1 MAITPDGERLVA
13 ALVIALAYLVFCAW
27 IFRQQRRQNRRAM
40 AKTVST
46 ADDSAAPPI
55 LVAFAS
61 QTGFAEYIAEQTAAA
76 LEAAGRPVRL
86 IALGDL
92 DAKELAQVE
101 QALFLVSTTG
111 EGDAPDSAMKFLRRT
126 MRATVPLPSLRYGFL
141 AFGDQAYEHY
151 CGFGRELDTWLSAL
165 GATRLFD
172 TIDVD
177 DANEHALARWR
188 FQVSLLCNNGVTLDW
203 TAPALSDWTLAERT
217 LLNADSPG
225 AGAYHIALTPPA
237 GVVPVWAAG
246 DIAAIQPQSVNGDA
260 GADVAPRDYSIGS
273 LPTDGRIELLVRRM
287 THPDGTLG
295 LGSGWLTQHAEIGA
309 SVPLR
314 LRENRNFHGPADN
327 RPLILIANGTGI
339 AGLRAHIKARA
350 ARGQNRNWLLFGERT
365 RAHDFHYR
373 SEIES
378 WRDNHVLQRLDL
390 AFSRD
395 QAERVYVQDLL
406 RASPSAIAR
415 WIEDGAA
422 INVCG
427 SADGMAGGVDAAL
440 ADILGR
446 AALDQLGEAGR
457 YRRDVY

>member
-1 MAITPDGERLVA
+1 MPP
-13 ALVIALAYLVFCAW
+13 VF
-27 IFRQQRRQNRRAM
+27 
-40 AKTVST
+40 V
-46 ADDSAAPPI
+46 
-55 LVAFAS
+55 VFAS
-61 QTGFAEYIAEQTAAA
+61 QTGFAEYIAEQTASA
-76 LEAAGRPVRL
+76 LETAGRPVRL
-86 IALGDL
+86 VSLGDL
-92 DAKELAQVE
+92 DAKELAAAE

-111 EGDAPDSAMKFLRRT
+111 DGDAPDAAMTFQRRT
-126 MRATVPLPSLRYGFL
+126 MRAAVPLRGLHYGFL

-151 CGFGRELDTWLSAL
+151 CGFGRALDTWLAAQ

-172 TIDVD
+172 AIDVD

-188 FQVSLLCNNGVTLDW
+188 FQVALLCNNGVTLDW
-203 TAPALSDWTLAERT
+203 TAPAVSEWTLAERT

-237 GVVPVWAAG
+237 GVVPVWSAG
-246 DIAAIQPQSVNGDA
+246 DIAAIQPQSTA
-260 GADVAPRDYSIGS
+260 GTDVTPRDYSIGS
-273 LPTDGRIELLVRRM
+273 LPTDGRIELLVRRIM
-287 THPDGTLG
+287 HPDGTLG
-295 LGSGWLTQHAEIGA
+295 QGSGWLTQHAEIGA
-309 SVPLR
+309 TIALR

-327 RPLILIANGTGI
+327 RPLILIGNGTGI

-350 ARGQNRNWLLFGERT
+350 ARGQNRNWLLFGERM

-395 QAERVYVQDLL
+395 QAERVYVQDLV
-406 RASPSAIAR
+406 RASPSAVQR

-422 INVCG
+422 IYVCG

-440 ADILGR
+440 AEIVGR
-446 AALDQLGEAGR
+446 AALDALAEAGR

>member
-1 MAITPDGERLVA
+1 M
-13 ALVIALAYLVFCAW
+13 
-27 IFRQQRRQNRRAM
+27 
-40 AKTVST
+40 
-46 ADDSAAPPI
+46 PPI
-55 LVAFAS
+55 LVVHAS
-61 QTGFAEYIAEQTAAA
+61 QTGFAEYIAEQTESA
-76 LEAAGRPVRL
+76 LETAGRPTRL
-86 IALGDL
+86 VSLSDL
-92 DAKELAQVE
+92 DATDLARAE

-111 EGDAPDSAMKFLRRT
+111 DGDAPDAAMQFLRRT
-126 MRATVPLPSLRYGFL
+126 MRTAMPLPALRYGFL

-151 CGFGRELDTWLSAL
+151 CGFGRALDAWLAAQ

-172 TIDVD
+172 TIEVD

-188 FQVSLLCNNGVTLDW
+188 FQISLLCSNGVTLDW
-203 TAPALSDWTLAERT
+203 TAPQLSDWILAERA

-246 DIAAIQPQSVNGDA
+246 DIASIQPQGGAGD
-260 GADVAPRDYSIGS
+260 VTPRDYSIGS
-273 LPTDGRIELLVRRM
+273 VPTDGRIELLVRRM

-295 LGSGWLTQHAEIGA
+295 LASGWLTQHAEIGA
-309 SVPLR
+309 AIPLR

-327 RPLILIANGTGI
+327 CPLILIGNGTGI

-350 ARGQNRNWLLFGERT
+350 ARGQKRNWLLFGERT

-378 WRDNHVLQRLDL
+378 WRDNHVLQRLDV

-395 QAERVYVQDLL
+395 QAERVYVQDLV
-406 RASPSAIAR
+406 RASPSAVQR

-422 INVCG
+422 IYVCG

-440 ADILGR
+440 AEIVGR
-446 AALDQLGEAGR
+446 AALDALADAGR

>member
-1 MAITPDGERLVA
+1 M
-13 ALVIALAYLVFCAW
+13 
-27 IFRQQRRQNRRAM
+27 
-40 AKTVST
+40 
-46 ADDSAAPPI
+46 PPI
-55 LVAFAS
+55 LVVHAS
-61 QTGFAEYIAEQTAAA
+61 QTGFAEYVAEQTAAA

-92 DAKELAQVE
+92 DAKELAQAE

-111 EGDAPDSAMKFLRRT
+111 DGDAPDAAMKFQRGT
-126 MRATVPLPSLRYGFL
+126 MRAAVPLPSLRYGFL

-151 CGFGRELDTWLSAL
+151 CGFGRALDTWLAAQ
-165 GATRLFD
+165 GATRLFE

-203 TAPALSDWTLAERT
+203 TAPALSDWILAERT

-225 AGAYHIALTPPA
+225 AGIYHIVLTPPA
-237 GVVPVWAAG
+237 GVVPVWSAG
-246 DIAAIQPQSVNGDA
+246 DVAAIQPQGPN
-260 GADVAPRDYSIGS
+260 VAPRDYSIGS

-287 THPDGTLG
+287 AYPDGTLG
-295 LGSGWLTQHAEIGA
+295 LGSGWLTEHAAIGA
-309 SVPLR
+309 TVPLQ

-327 RPLILIANGTGI
+327 RPLILIGNGTGI

-350 ARGQNRNWLLFGERT
+350 ARGQKRNWLLFGERT

-373 SEIES
+373 GEIES

-395 QAERVYVQDLL
+395 QAERVYVQDLV
-406 RASPSAIAR
+406 RAAPSALTR

-422 INVCG
+422 IYVCG
-427 SADGMAGGVDAAL
+427 SADGMAGGVDEAL

-446 AALDQLGEAGR
+446 AALDALAEAGR